1 MTTTDFDY
9 DEWSRLTKDQ
19 KCERLLAEAETD
31 EDRAWIKRLPP
42 TTGRSTPMRSN
53 AAARPAARRISDA
66 GAATKSNFTA
76 VTATASPA
84 AKGTC
89 P

>member
-9 DEWSRLTKDQ
+9 DEWSRLTKNQ

-66 GAATKSNFTA
+66 GAATKSNFA
-76 VTATASPA
+76 VQAVPISSSL
-84 AKGTC
+84 K
-89 P
+89 